1 MKASLRALN
10 LVESAGIGATSTFM
24 PLFANALTNSYILV
38 GSIVAGYGLAQALS
52 YAYFGKLYDRQAT
65 VSRTSIIQIGYL
77 VCAVAF
83 FLHLLAYDGLTL
95 FGVRLAA
102 GVATGMYAGALI
114 AKSYENASGRFTLA
128 GIISFGSLGWVAGTM
143 GGGLIKEV
151 FGGDARVV
159 FALSGLMFLAGFF
172 VSLRMKEPAACST
185 AGGNA
190 IVSNVS
196 TTIQILRQNK
206 IVYASFFLRQ
216 LGASAVWSMFPIFLA
231 RELGASDFWIGAIY
245 ATNATTQ
252 FVFMN
257 RFDRAMQSNYF
268 RSIELGAILSALVF
282 IAYFASQSYVH
293 IFPIQIVL
301 GISWRLLY
309 IGSLLY
315 LLDRNKE
322 KATSSALLESAISVA
337 AIIGP
342 IAGGVI
348 AEMSGLRNVLLFA
361 FLVTLGSFAMSKRLA
376 RDAVAAPKVE

>member
-1 MKASLRALN
+1 MKASLRTLN

-52 YAYFGKLYDRQAT
+52 YTYFGKLYDRQAT

-95 FGVRLAA
+95 FAVRLAA

-143 GGGLIKEV
+143 GGGLIKEA
-151 FGGDARVV
+151 FGGDAKVV
-159 FALSGLMFLAGFF
+159 FALSGFMFLAGFI
-172 VSLRMKEPAACST
+172 VSLRMKEPASCST

-190 IVSNVS
+190 IASNVS

-257 RFDRAMQSNYF
+257 RFGRAMQSNYF

-301 GISWRLLY
+301 GISWSLLY

-348 AEMSGLRNVLLFA
+348 AEISGLRNVLLFA

-376 RDAVAAPKVE
+376 REAVAAPKVE